1 MSPPSLVRLA
11 AIAGARETVG
21 MATSSVSATQGAR
34 GQLSAGVKALE
45 ADRVIGIV
53 GAVLIIVATA
63 VAWYTREVT
72 VTFAGSTTTSSAG
85 LTLWDVRE
93 LAAWLVTIG
102 AVVGALALVIPSARQ
117 YNGEQI
123 AGIIGFGI
131 VVYSFVAMFV
141 LPDGSASEITGA
153 VGAATVKM
161 SVTVGPFL
169 CALGGLML
177 SIGGIAA
184 AADSTT
190 S

>member
-1 MSPPSLVRLA
+1 
-11 AIAGARETVG
+11 

-34 GQLSAGVKALE
+34 GQLSASVKALE

-63 VAWYTREVT
+63 VAWYTREIT
-72 VTFAGSTTTSSAG
+72 VTFAGSTSTSSEG

-102 AVVGALALVIPSARQ
+102 AVVGALALVLPTATQ
-117 YNGEQI
+117 YRGEQI
-123 AGIIGFGI
+123 AGIIGFGV

-141 LPDGSASEITGA
+141 LPNVGASEITGA
-153 VGAATVKM
+153 VGTATVKT